1 MLSESGA
8 LVAAL
13 AVVTVR
19 GARAPGAAPAAAAAA
34 AAVTAVTAVAA
45 AATAART
52 AVAARGAGRGRAR
65 PVVRDGPL
73 SCAAETTEQRDHI
86 IQAHDNVEIKKS

>member
-19 GARAPGAAPAAAAAA
+19 GARAPGAAPAAAATAA
-34 AAVTAVTAVAA
+34 AVTAVAA

>member
-19 GARAPGAAPAAAAAA
+19 GARAPGATPAAAA
-34 AAVTAVTAVAA
+34 AAVTAVAAAA
-45 AATAART
+45 AATRT

-65 PVVRDGPL
+65 PVVWDGPL
-73 SCAAETTEQRDHI
+73 SCAAEKMEQRDHI
-86 IQAHDNVEIKKS
+86 IQAHDNIKIKKS